1 MSPLLLGTLMSVD
14 ILCRVIG
21 RSHDHLEFA
30 DALLKVS

>member
-1 MSPLLLGTLMSVD
+1 MSVD

-30 DALLKVS
+30 DALLKVLVPI